1 MARKTFKRRRLARR
15 HPVMRAVAKQVVK
28 TALSKT
34 MERKRFNILPLDLSM
49 GTTTFYQLNPM
60 QAIVEGIEEYRRIG
74 DKISNVKLTMGLMYY
89 HVGTAPLGAQLW
101 QGSKLRVLIV
111 KSRRQLTPAVSVTNW
126 KDEDPVSGQLPG
138 LFLNQYQGSSSPVD
152 THNYTVLYDKLLAPS
167 STPNGGGN
175 FGIPVVHR
183 FSKTLAKSFRFVE
196 GTSFGKFSN
205 IYVVIVASGVT
216 GGNNDT
222 IGRLQ
227 TAASISW
234 NDA

>member
-1 MARKTFKRRRLARR
+1 MARKTFKRRRLARK

-28 TALSKT
+28 TALRST
-34 MERKRFNILPLDLSM
+34 VERKRFNILPLDLSM
-49 GTTTFYQLNPM
+49 GATTYYQINPM
-60 QAIVEGIEEYRRIG
+60 QAIVEGVEDYRRIG
-74 DKISNVKLTMGLMYY
+74 DKISNVRLQMGLMYY

-111 KSRRQLTPAVSVTNW
+111 KSRRQLTPGGTVTDW
-126 KDEDPVSGQLPG
+126 KNEDPISGQLPG
-138 LFLNQYQGSSSPVD
+138 LFLNAFQSTSSPVD
-152 THNYTVLYDKLLAPS
+152 THNYTVLYDKTLAPS

-183 FSKTLAKSFRFVE
+183 FSKTLAKSFRYVE

-205 IYVVIVASGVT
+205 IYVIVTASGVT

-227 TAASISW
+227 TAAGISW
-234 NDA
+234 TDA

>member
-28 TALSKT
+28 TALSRVV
-34 MERKRFNILPLDLSM
+34 ERKKFNILPEDLSM
-49 GTTTFYQLNPM
+49 GATTYYQINPM
-60 QAIVEGIEEYRRIG
+60 QAVVEGVEEFRRIG
-74 DKISNVKLTMGLMYY
+74 DKISNVRLQMGLMYY

-111 KSRRQLTPAVSVTNW
+111 KSRRQLIPPTTVTNW
-126 KDEDPVSGQLPG
+126 KEEFPSGGQLPG
-138 LFLNQYQGSSSPVD
+138 LFLNAYQCSSSPVD
-152 THNYTVLYDKLLAPS
+152 THNYTVLYDKTLAPS

-205 IYVVIVASGVT
+205 IYVVVCASGVT
-216 GGNNDT
+216 GGNADT
-222 IGRLQ
+222 VGRLQ
-227 TAASISW
+227 CASAISW

>member
-1 MARKTFKRRRLARR
+1 MARKQFKRRRLARK

-28 TALSKT
+28 TALRST
-34 MERKRFNILPLDLSM
+34 IERKRFNILPLDLSM
-49 GTTTFYQLNPM
+49 GAVTYYQINPM
-60 QAIVEGIEEYRRIG
+60 QAIVEGVEDFRRIG
-74 DKISNVKLTMGLMYY
+74 DKISNVTLNMGLMYY

-111 KSRRQLTPAVSVTNW
+111 KSRRQVSPAGTVTDW
-126 KDEDPVSGQLPG
+126 KSEDPVTGQLPG
-138 LFLNQYQGSSSPVD
+138 LFINAFQSSSSPVD
-152 THNYTVLYDKLLAPS
+152 THNYTVLYDKLLPAS

-183 FSKTLAKSFRFVE
+183 FSKTLAKSFRYTG
-196 GTSFGKFSN
+196 GTAFGKFSN
-205 IYVVIVASGVT
+205 IYVIVSASGVT

-227 TAASISW
+227 TAATISW
-234 NDA
+234 SDA